1 MVRNRGQ
8 FVLHTGRAVLLQGET
23 DCKSAAAGERV
34 IYFKGQNISSVQA
47 VFRSSWV
54 VVPL

>member
-34 IYFKGQNISSVQA
+34 IYMKGQNIRSVQA
-47 VFRSSWV
+47 VFRSSWA